1 MKTMRKK
8 WLLPIAVF
16 AIAIASA
23 FASNTTTVEDA
34 PVLGYLDNPQP
45 CQISVQCSTTGTIAC
60 KSGAQTAF
68 RMNSSGTRCDLPAF
82 KL

>member
-16 AIAIASA
+16 AIAIVSA
-23 FASNTTTVEDA
+23 FASNTTTAEAA
-34 PVLGYLDNPQP
+34 PILGYLDNPVP
-45 CQISVQCSTTGTIAC
+45 CQISVQCADVGVIAC